1 MFLCR
6 FAPHDIQVP
15 KQVIEVP
22 KILIDELSVRTL
34 VREPQ
39 LAEQLVEA
47 PSIVSLIDV
56 IRQPVEQIVDIPVLR
71 GGERRLHGFHLER
84 GSTALPV
91 EQFVDIP
98 VPHGESPQGF
108 LPGHGSTDST
118 SSSRVPAGAVDEP
131 FQGGFRTFLRKK
143 RSAKIPR
150 TQRSELGA
158 DFSS

>member
-15 KQVIEVP
+15 KQAIEVP
-22 KILIDELSVRTL
+22 KILIDELSVQTP

-56 IRQPVEQIVDIPVLR
+56 IRQPVEQIVDIPV
-71 GGERRLHGFHLER
+71 
-84 GSTALPV
+84 
-91 EQFVDIP
+91 
-98 VPHGESPQGF
+98 PHGESPQGF
-108 LPGHGSTDST
+108 LPRHGSTDST

-131 FQGGFRTFLRKK
+131 FQGGFRTFHQQKK
-143 RSAKIPR
+143 VRRSPAPR
-150 TQRSELGA
+150 GRNWVRTSAHDELGWRGRRW
-158 DFSS
+158 SWH